1 LKKLFC
7 VKNPFHNMGNKAS
20 KDVSKKKRKKSD
32 KKRKHDKNRTKIPK
46 ATSGSA
52 TARNHHQVTK
62 TDIMSTKKSRITTEE
77 TSSAVIIKIV
87 EDEEEVT
94 EAREELGTADEHLK
108 NISGERANWLN
119 MGKTGTATESKTS
132 LESTVIEQKS
142 APTESA
148 VTTNNVQQTAP
159 PHTDQVDHLDLDSLM
174 VNDETPSAQT
184 VEEKEISETGDDE
197 IDDKR
202 EKEDI
207 LGNLHS
213 SVGDLNLSVED
224 LLADV
229 NVSLPS
235 DPQSSNPFDVLS
247 EELGDVKKFEF
258 KDQFGT
264 VSDEEIEFKFED
276 DEDED
281 FKFGN
286 DEDEEDKKDIIP
298 KNQKSEEIEPEEPK
312 LFAMEYTNPA
322 LLAKSFS
329 APSVALASHYDSGP
343 LYKKSKLLTS
353 LQSSQDEAK
362 KVVTSSDI
370 IALNNVPSIK
380 NPAMM
385 TKELELADMWEILGS
400 ALVKHQGVRSLI
412 LEMSTPLNFK
422 DLPLLTRWAQ
432 SKLHCSEVR
441 ASCAS
446 QAQIFELNALKKQS
460 RKRPRRQKRRPRQRS
475 LQHRGPS
482 GSFRGEKP
490 RGKLGLH
497 TRRSSYDA
505 VFRSKSTYLSP
516 HRHQNLRRRKSH
528 SSHRLRNPSLTE
540 SRKKSVSLTKKT
552 ISIKCLFLDIEGVI
566 TPIDGPQLP
575 RRHIELPKV
584 LAEKLLVLKHITYVT
599 GCKLVLTS
607 VARKDRGF
615 IDFVNRILKAW
626 GINPLYSVTRPLPK
640 EVGLV
645 RLLPENKRAREVEQW
660 LFSRKV
666 KSWCVVDTMD
676 LSVLE
681 RDGVDRTVMVNGQ
694 IGLTPADGR
703 LVVNILGDEPEL
715 YR

>member
-1 LKKLFC
+1 
-7 VKNPFHNMGNKAS
+7 MGNKAS
-20 KDVSKKKRKKSD
+20 KDVSKRKRKKSD
-32 KKRKHDKNRTKIPK
+32 KKRKHDKNRTKISK
-46 ATSGSA
+46 ATSASA
-52 TARNHHQVTK
+52 TARNHHQGPK
-62 TDIMSTKKSRITTEE
+62 TDIMSTKKPRVKAEE
-77 TSSAVIIKIV
+77 TSPAVIIKIV
-87 EDEEEVT
+87 EDEGEVT
-94 EAREELGTADEHLK
+94 EAREELGTADEHPK
-108 NISGERANWLN
+108 AISTGRANWSN
-119 MGKTGTATESKTS
+119 TGKAGTATESKTS
-132 LESTVIEQKS
+132 LTESTAIEQKS

-148 VTTNNVQQTAP
+148 VTTINNVTLTVP
-159 PHTDQVDHLDLDSLM
+159 PDTEQVDHLDLDNLL

-184 VEEKEISETGDDE
+184 VEEKEVSETGDDE

-213 SVGDLNLSVED
+213 SLGDLNLSGGIED

-235 DPQSSNPFDVLS
+235 EPLTGNPFDLLS

-258 KDQFGT
+258 KDQFDT
-264 VSDEEIEFKFED
+264 YSDEEIEFKFEN

-286 DEDEEDKKDIIP
+286 DEDEEDKKDIILP
-298 KNQKSEEIEPEEPK
+298 EKQQSEEIDSEEPK
-312 LFAMEYTNPA
+312 LSSTEYTNPA

-329 APSVALASHYDSGP
+329 APVVALKSEINYDSGP
-343 LYKKSKLLTS
+343 GYKTSTLLSS

-446 QAQIFELNALKKQS
+446 QAQVFELNALKKQS
-460 RKRPRRQKRRPRQRS
+460 RKRPRRKKRRPRQRS
-475 LQHRGPS
+475 LQHRGPG
-482 GSFRGEKP
+482 GSFREEKQKG
-490 RGKLGLH
+490 RTGFH

-528 SSHRLRNPSLTE
+528 SSHRMRNPSLSE

-681 RDGVDRTVMVNGQ
+681 KDGVDRTVMVNGQ